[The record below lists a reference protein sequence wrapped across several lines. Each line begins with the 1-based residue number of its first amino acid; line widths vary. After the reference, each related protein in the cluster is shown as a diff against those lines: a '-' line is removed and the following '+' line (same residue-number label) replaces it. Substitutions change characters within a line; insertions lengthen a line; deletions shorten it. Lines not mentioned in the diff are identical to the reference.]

1 MEFTKKHAVLL
12 PAHLSVPIDQDV
24 VTLFSSTFVF
34 ILLFYAPGLSFTQ
47 YNIALLSFSLFAL
60 SNIIIIVLPYVRLW
74 YTLGPSALSYATSVK
89 FNLQK
94 LNGLSVSSLSA
105 TAW

>member
-1 MEFTKKHAVLL
+1 MHPDCLL
-12 PAHLSVPIDQDV
+12 LN
-24 VTLFSSTFVF
+24 
-34 ILLFYAPGLSFTQ
+34 
-47 YNIALLSFSLFAL
+47 NIALLSFSLFAL
-60 SNIIIIVLPYVRLW
+60 SNVIIIVLPYVRLW